1 MLRLTARWRLVLI
14 LILSIVGIKLCFDY
28 TRTPQPSVSPP
39 DSPPITDPEPTP
51 TAPAVP
57 PPPPPPARTHAIV
70 VLGCNTRSPMTA
82 RVAKAAELYH
92 SWKAIPGVTP
102 LLILTGGKKYGGDQD
117 SEAQWMKDQ
126 VLQEEVPEDAILL
139 EDRATN
145 TAENALFV
153 KNMLDE
159 RKITRLTVITSE
171 FHVDRSRFV
180 FYAVFGARHA
190 GYTIDFVA
198 TPTQPASL
206 RNQFIQQETG
216 LYPSSQND
224 LLKLGL
230 LSGSGAERLP
240 GEPLGE
246 TPDKTTKGSTP
257 SGYHPFRNA
266 PRWMLIEDEILGAAE
281 IAAMTGGQVP
291 PGDWPDL
298 LGEQTVVVGGPRP
311 TALAEYEEPL
321 MKIRSVADYGSNYG
335 FFSTQLASMMQQQ
348 GLVFSMEGEALGEY
362 NGALRWHREHIKSK
376 GLKNNYICETFFD
389 QTMFHAMRRQR
400 LMFDVQFSLSVFH
413 WLEMPTQESFE
424 TALADHLSN
433 ARVTF
438 IELPQFRHYEGSE
451 RQHHWWLVNIWYE
464 GAKSVVDVVLWLE
477 GAERASPPINYGI
490 SHLPYFFVVSRVA
503 EKAHLHVAIRVLGT
517 NLHENKTVRQV
528 LRVDLLSPPAQG
540 TRWSDYQTPTRL
552 PDPAMVDQSPVPAE
566 VKLAAIYK
574 CKNFQ

>member
-1 MLRLTARWRLVLI
+1 
-14 LILSIVGIKLCFDY
+14 
-28 TRTPQPSVSPP
+28 
-39 DSPPITDPEPTP
+39 
-51 TAPAVP
+51 
-57 PPPPPPARTHAIV
+57 
-70 VLGCNTRSPMTA
+70 
-82 RVAKAAELYH
+82 
-92 SWKAIPGVTP
+92 
-102 LLILTGGKKYGGDQD
+102 
-117 SEAQWMKDQ
+117 
-126 VLQEEVPEDAILL
+126 
-139 EDRATN
+139 
-145 TAENALFV
+145 
-153 KNMLDE
+153 
-159 RKITRLTVITSE
+159 
-171 FHVDRSRFV
+171 
-180 FYAVFGARHA
+180 
-190 GYTIDFVA
+190 
-198 TPTQPASL
+198 
-206 RNQFIQQETG
+206 
-216 LYPSSQND
+216 
-224 LLKLGL
+224 
-230 LSGSGAERLP
+230 
-240 GEPLGE
+240 
-246 TPDKTTKGSTP
+246 
-257 SGYHPFRNA
+257 
-266 PRWMLIEDEILGAAE
+266 
-281 IAAMTGGQVP
+281 
-291 PGDWPDL
+291 
-298 LGEQTVVVGGPRP
+298 
-311 TALAEYEEPL
+311 
-321 MKIRSVADYGSNYG
+321 MKIRSVPDYGSNYG

-464 GAKSVVDVVLWLE
+464 GAKSVVDVV
-477 GAERASPPINYGI
+477 
-490 SHLPYFFVVSRVA
+490 SRVA